1 MGDAVNLTVLGAQ
14 ICRLTAFPE
23 GFPGM
28 MRAIM
33 PLKGERSKKRK
44 GK

>member
-14 ICRLTAFPE
+14 ICRLTE
-23 GFPGM
+23 GFHGM